1 MFSLA
6 YMYEK
11 SHINFIFDEA
21 HNRNTKQHTH
31 RTKLYKNTSYKH
43 ITEHI
48 TKKASDNIASNT
60 QHIAQHSPSQQR
72 NCGITSRTG
81 RYRRNIAVEICVE

>member
-1 MFSLA
+1 MKHTI
-6 YMYEK
+6 ET
-11 SHINFIFDEA
+11 
-21 HNRNTKQHTH
+21 HNHTH
-31 RTKLYKNTSYKH
+31 TEPNFTGTQHNTSYKH

-72 NCGITSRTG
+72 KCGITNRTG
-81 RYRRNIAVEICVE
+81 GYRRNIAVEICVE